1 MEQKDEKLEQQ
12 QPRLWYWSQ
21 PQEGMS
27 IEDCEQYVEENRQ
40 HRSLMIAFV

>member
-1 MEQKDEKLEQQ
+1 MEKKEEKQ

-27 IEDCEQYVEENRQ
+27 IEDCEQYVEESRQ